1 MWVAS
6 STSESYL
13 FFYLFIFVYYLFD
26 VFYSDDKVE
35 GLALSSAFDIT
46 CMAWKVKMIFRFEI
60 FETH

>member
-1 MWVAS
+1 MS
-6 STSESYL
+6 HICFSI
-13 FFYLFIFVYYLFD
+13 FFFVYYISD
-26 VFYSDDKVE
+26 VLYSDDKVE